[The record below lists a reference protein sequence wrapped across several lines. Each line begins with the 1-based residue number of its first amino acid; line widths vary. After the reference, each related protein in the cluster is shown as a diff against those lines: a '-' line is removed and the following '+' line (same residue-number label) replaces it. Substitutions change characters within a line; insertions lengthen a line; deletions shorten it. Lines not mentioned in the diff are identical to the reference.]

1 MAREAVGDGVHE
13 DGAAPLL
20 EDLLLAGGGLGDG
33 EGVDAVDALGVH
45 GLGVEGG
52 AHAGEDLV
60 AHGLA
65 VGLAAHAVEVVE
77 EVEQDRRV
85 AAVLRAPQGAELV
98 HRREVEGLPHGAACQ
113 GGVADVGDD
122 DAGLAVDALEQ
133 GGAVGDGGAPADDR
147 VVRVGAERE
156 EEGVHGAAQAP
167 VESGLAG
174 EDLGERPEED
184 EVLGEVLGVLVVDP
198 LGVGQGLA
206 AQEALHDGLEVALVH
221 LVHRRVAL
229 GEDLPVGAVGAED
242 EVVRG
247 QYSALAD
254 VGGLLADA
262 EVGGA
267 LVVVGDALPL
277 SGLLDGVQH
286 RLEGAH
292 DDHVVEHAHEA
303 VLAVAR
309 HLGAEV
315 EGVLVHGNVR
325 EGDVPGR
332 AHLRGVDDQ

>member
-1 MAREAVGDGVHE
+1 M
-13 DGAAPLL
+13 
-20 EDLLLAGGGLGDG
+20 
-33 EGVDAVDALGVH
+33 
-45 GLGVEGG
+45 
-52 AHAGEDLV
+52 
-60 AHGLA
+60 
-65 VGLAAHAVEVVE
+65 
-77 EVEQDRRV
+77 
-85 AAVLRAPQGAELV
+85 
-98 HRREVEGLPHGAACQ
+98 
-113 GGVADVGDD
+113 
-122 DAGLAVDALEQ
+122 
-133 GGAVGDGGAPADDR
+133 
-147 VVRVGAERE
+147 
-156 EEGVHGAAQAP
+156 HGAAQAP

-198 LGVGQGLA
+198 LGVGQGLP